1 MPLVAARALILQSFP
16 YSDTSK
22 ILRLVTPDL
31 GVRSVIA
38 KGAQRPRSRFGGIL
52 EPFTEGDAHFYL
64 KDGRDLHTLSGFDL
78 VRSRQALGRN
88 LASFAGAS
96 LLAELV
102 LRFGTEEPNPAL
114 FDAMVRAFDRL
125 ADSSPEHAPLHAL
138 VGVWTMVAILGYEP
152 QLGACIGCGVE
163 PGADEPTRFDVE
175 AGGIACTRCR
185 PTGRLVDPAARRH
198 LGRMIR
204 GDAVLDGPI
213 DRPLHGAL
221 LRAFLL
227 AHLEAS
233 QPLRALDLF
242 VEQLA

>member
-1 MPLVAARALILQSFP
+1 MPLVASRALILQSFP

-38 KGAQRPRSRFGGIL
+38 KGAQRPKSRFGGIL
-52 EPFTEGDAHFYL
+52 ELFTEGDAHFFL

-88 LASFAGAS
+88 LAAFAGAS

-114 FDAMVRAFDRL
+114 YDAMIRAFDRL
-125 ADSSPEHAPLHAL
+125 AGSSQETAPLHAL
-138 VGVWTMVAILGYEP
+138 VGVWEMVAILGYEP
-152 QLGACIGCGVE
+152 QLAACIRCGTV
-163 PGADEPTRFDVE
+163 PGAVEPTRFDVE

-185 PTGRLVDPAARRH
+185 PTGRLVDSAARAH
-198 LGRMIR
+198 LGRMVGGAAI
-204 GDAVLDGPI
+204 LDEPL
-213 DRPLHGAL
+213 DRALHGAL

-242 VEQLA
+242 LEQLA